1 MSVVRMGPSELM
13 RGFVASSLRDAPY
26 AGLFVVVYEGVKCE
40 ASECSCYGNSHECT
54 TDYA

>member
-26 AGLFVVVYEGVKCE
+26 AGLFVVVYEGLKRE
-40 ASECSCYGNSHECT
+40 ASEFSYSGNSRECT
-54 TDYA
+54 TDCA